1 MHTPWGPSQSQET
14 LAPGLVRVDTAG
26 HGGYH
31 VSEKRWQEIET
42 MFPAF
47 RSWTGRHWLEED
59 CDWALAPLTWPD
71 LFSSQSIFDALRS
84 AGSRSDGCVDAA
96 WLGGEHGQRVAAIA
110 RAYQKS
116 IAGQWEVGTI
126 WAPVEGY
133 PGAWGVNLMREKERR
148 PVVFA
153 EYPRKQFYTDAELDQ
168 LTLPVQVG

>member
-96 WLGGEHGQRVAAIA
+96 FYALQCINKIIDGAAC
-110 RAYQKS
+110 S
-116 IAGQWEVGTI
+116 NTNDG
-126 WAPVEGY
+126 
-133 PGAWGVNLMREKERR
+133 
-148 PVVFA
+148 VVF
-153 EYPRKQFYTDAELDQ
+153 KMT
-168 LTLPVQVG
+168 